1 MLYVKRARVSWTK
14 YLSISFFLQSIFV
27 TLLKSITFPGYILST
42 RLIIISFCY
51 AFSGSVSSL
60 AKSSPRANSFA
71 RYSQRGDVGY
81 KRGRARFHILVRT
94 KWLITFKRSSHSAA
108 CQHLPLPMLVI
119 LSRTSSTMLYRER
132 SGLNIHSIRTAT
144 WHCTFRQETRGTGEQ
159 LPNRYV
165 WFWPT

>member
-1 MLYVKRARVSWTK
+1 MRGQLVLFSLSHLTSVGSKILGWLYVKRLVLYVKRARVFWTK

-27 TLLKSITFPGYILST
+27 MSLKSTTFLGYILST

-60 AKSSPRANSFA
+60 VKSSPRANNFA

-94 KWLITFKRSSHSAA
+94 KWLITFKKEQSFGSMPA
-108 CQHLPLPMLVI
+108 
-119 LSRTSSTMLYRER
+119 STITDARDFIE
-132 SGLNIHSIRTAT
+132 N
-144 WHCTFRQETRGTGEQ
+144 
-159 LPNRYV
+159 V
-165 WFWPT
+165 